1 MFLRDIIIVIV
12 DGNSDFKGKMFI
24 DNVRFINIFFED
36 ISFESSFYDIVFK
49 FYLKRVI
56 KGILVFKYLLD
67 RSIIRVEFVV
77 FCVRILNLKIE
88 KYDGR
93 FFDVKSSVWYLDVV
107 YIVYKNG
114 LFGQEKNKFFFERI
128 MKREEVVVL
137 VIEVYKR
144 LIGKIE
150 VSLDDI

>member
-67 RSIIRVEFVV
+67 RSIIRVEFAV

-114 LFGQEKNKFFFERI
+114 LFG
-128 MKREEVVVL
+128 
-137 VIEVYKR
+137 
-144 LIGKIE
+144 
-150 VSLDDI
+150 